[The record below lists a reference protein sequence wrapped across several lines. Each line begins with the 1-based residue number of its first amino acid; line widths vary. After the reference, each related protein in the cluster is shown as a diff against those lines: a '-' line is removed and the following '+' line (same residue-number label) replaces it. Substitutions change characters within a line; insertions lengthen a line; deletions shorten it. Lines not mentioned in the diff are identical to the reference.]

1 MSLAHFHGVRSIGRP
16 KVSQLKLPDSSPWPA
31 AACIQ
36 GKAAAFFTVRRGEYK
51 AAVLICHFE
60 GDDGDWLLL
69 TRVCTL
75 LFRIGF
81 TVCWVCNIAF
91 DSVSLPGGK
100 AEEAEGEIGLD
111 ASLVDVVTFLEPC
124 KMNGCSY
131 QGMRAMFCEDTELLL
146 IVRRICILK
155 TEVSM
160 PYS

>member
-1 MSLAHFHGVRSIGRP
+1 MSLALHFHGVRSIGRP
-16 KVSQLKLPDSSPWPA
+16 KVSQLKLPDSLPWPA

-100 AEEAEGEIGLD
+100 AEEH
-111 ASLVDVVTFLEPC
+111 EPC

-131 QGMRAMFCEDTELLL
+131 QGMRAMFCKDTELVL
-146 IVRRICILK
+146 IVRQICILK
-155 TEVSM
+155 TELSM